1 MKKNSLLLLASA
13 FALMACS
20 PTASSS
26 SSLSPTPAP
35 TDSDSSSPLD
45 DVTDSNSGTT
55 DGSPSDSD
63 APVAEPITGQAA
75 VSALHSAIEN
85 LDYEAIALN
94 LALDG
99 EFVYDYEYV
108 SMEQG
113 TTDSQGNHV
122 IAKQITNNEYIRF
135 ALDGFELGVEVAGL
149 QKESGALSPDEQ
161 MTAIDDLTG
170 TVSLKGTIEG
180 EYTQDV
186 YDTTPGKD
194 KTKLSSLSYEV
205 KSTVIDELI
214 TLVGSGLYL
223 DMSEGGFGLLTDF
236 ILDFAMSEDATEE
249 EKNQALSMFDDKM
262 YVDGA
267 KFVED
272 GLLPPSI
279 PAIPDVYGLLQQES
293 AKDVVT
299 MVESIIEGDTTFTFL
314 DLDLSKAGDVYSIEA
329 TLDPEALLEAGS
341 GGPQGMTSL
350 VGFDSVVAT
359 LSYKEDGS
367 YLSLAL
373 DPCSGKLSGEDMPT
387 FEVKDLGLTLTVE
400 TGEVTTPSVPDK
412 TEYKDMTNMIIGLIG
427 GEPPAG
433 DSTVDPGQA

>member
-1 MKKNSLLLLASA
+1 M
-13 FALMACS
+13 
-20 PTASSS
+20 
-26 SSLSPTPAP
+26 
-35 TDSDSSSPLD
+35 
-45 DVTDSNSGTT
+45 
-55 DGSPSDSD
+55 
-63 APVAEPITGQAA
+63 
-75 VSALHSAIEN
+75 
-85 LDYEAIALN
+85 
-94 LALDG
+94 ALDG
-99 EFVYDYEYV
+99 EFLYDYEYV
-108 SMEQG
+108 SMEQR

-122 IAKQITNNEYIRF
+122 ITNQITNNEYIRF

-180 EYTQDV
+180 EYTHDV

-236 ILDFAMSEDATEE
+236 ILDFAMPENATEE

-267 KFVED
+267 KFVEA

-299 MVESIIEGDTTFTFL
+299 MVESIIKGDTTFTFL
-314 DLDLSKAGDVYSIEA
+314 DLDLSKVGDVYSIEA

-341 GGPQGMTSL
+341 GGPQGMPSL

-367 YLSLAL
+367 YLSLAI

-387 FEVKDLGLTLTVE
+387 FEAKELGLTLTVE

-412 TEYKDMTNMIIGLIG
+412 TEYKDMTNTIIGLIG

-433 DSTVDPGQA
+433 DATIDPGQA

>member
-45 DVTDSNSGTT
+45 DVTDSNSGST

-113 TTDSQGNHV
+113 TTDSQGKPV
-122 IAKQITNNEYIRF
+122 ITNQITNNEYIRF

-161 MTAIDDLTG
+161 MTAINDLTG
-170 TVSLKGTIEG
+170 TISLKGTIEG
-180 EYTQDV
+180 EYTHDV

-236 ILDFAMSEDATEE
+236 ILDFAVPENATEE

-267 KFVED
+267 KFVEA

-293 AKDVVT
+293 ANDVIT
-299 MVESIIEGDTTFTFL
+299 MVESIIKGDTTFTFL
-314 DLDLSKAGDVYSIEA
+314 DLDLSKVGDVYSIEA

-341 GGPQGMTSL
+341 GGPQGMPSL
-350 VGFDSVVAT
+350 VGFESVVAT

-367 YLSLAL
+367 YLSLAI

-387 FEVKDLGLTLTVE
+387 FEAKELGLTLTVE

-412 TEYKDMTNMIIGLIG
+412 TEYKDMTNTIIGLIG

-433 DSTVDPGQA
+433 DATIDPGQA